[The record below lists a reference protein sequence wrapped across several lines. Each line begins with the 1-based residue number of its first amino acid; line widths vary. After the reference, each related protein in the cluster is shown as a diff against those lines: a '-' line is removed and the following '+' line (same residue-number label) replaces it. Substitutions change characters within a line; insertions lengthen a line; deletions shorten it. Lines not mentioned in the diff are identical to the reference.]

1 MLESINKTIEYAIN
15 LASLGTWADL
25 SSILQN
31 APHEPSATALA
42 WALAILKWGLLFS
55 ALFFF
60 FRTVCDRLGFTSLV
74 ALILSAAALIPILL
88 FYNTPW
94 NDADI
99 MAGRISAFMH
109 AFEEDRDYVP
119 SLYRAVNLTTVP
131 IKMLNGS
138 ISGVVS
144 SLPKNGTI
152 PVVSGQQGLPAITTA
167 EVDLSWLGVAIYLAL
182 AAGIAYVLLRLSKLL
197 AGLAFFVIL
206 AVAMG
211 FREDIIAS
219 VVAIVLCAY
228 LTLLLVRSE
237 RWSKFRFL
245 ACYPLAVIVVLILY
259 ILQPPGWIL
268 TPGLIVALVLT
279 LFPLF
284 YVVGIAF
291 YMVGEVLER
300 REKLGMKVKPKKVI
314 EEQAGEWDP
323 VMVAVLLTAIFIAA
337 VSLFGLTLSGL
348 GVFLSTSYGLFK
360 L

>member
-1 MLESINKTIEYAIN
+1 VFESINKTIEYAIN
-15 LASLGTWADL
+15 LASLGTWSDL

-109 AFEEDRDYVP
+109 AFGSEHNYTPALCE
-119 SLYRAVNLTTVP
+119 AVNLTALP
-131 IKMLNGS
+131 IRTLNES
-138 ISGVVS
+138 ASGFATLLPNNTTMPAIVS
-144 SLPKNGTI
+144 
-152 PVVSGQQGLPAITTA
+152 QQGMPAVA
-167 EVDLSWLGVAIYLAL
+167 VVNVDLSWLGFALCLAMAVAAAYLLSRFSRLVAALALFIVIAALMGLKAELLASVVLIVLCIYLAW
-182 AAGIAYVLLRLSKLL
+182 
-197 AGLAFFVIL
+197 L
-206 AVAMG
+206 AVKHKP
-211 FREDIIAS
+211 
-219 VVAIVLCAY
+219 V
-228 LTLLLVRSE
+228 
-237 RWSKFRFL
+237 L
-245 ACYPLAVIVVLILY
+245 ACYPLAVVLVLCLY
-259 ILQPPGWIL
+259 IAQPPGWIL
-268 TPGLIVALVLT
+268 TPGLIAALILT

-284 YVVGIAF
+284 YAVGMTF
-291 YMVGEVLER
+291 YAVGEIMES

-314 EEQAGEWDP
+314 EEQVGEWDP
-323 VMVAVLLTAIFIAA
+323 VMVAAILTLLFVAV

-348 GVFLSTSYGLFK
+348 GVFLSTSYGILRM
-360 L
+360 